1 MLDIL
6 SNDSAY
12 LLGALLLFHAA
23 GTLLGIGGSRP
34 WNHQVI
40 WTGVTFGGTV
50 AWASMYREVMPWG
63 YRNIT
68 IIAAAPKAYDSSYG
82 IFVWCMIIFHCYYA
96 LSSTLVAFRHSPAWP
111 GAWWTLT
118 HVVFLP
124 VVTSAMISHHALNLV
139 PVSLD
144 VFVALW
150 LRYQIWL
157 AKDSCLGLLYA
168 VALDD
173 QQDSDSPASSSWW
186 TPLTVLL
193 HVAQLHSFM
202 QLAQWFNVCVPL
214 MGLRWNLS
222 LPYVG

>member
-12 LLGALLLFHAA
+12 MLGALLVFHAA

-40 WTGVTFGGTV
+40 WTGITFGGTA

-68 IIAAAPKAYDSSYG
+68 VVLAAPRAYDSSYS
-82 IFVWCMIIFHCYYA
+82 IYIWSMIIFHCYYA
-96 LSSTLVAFRHSPAWP
+96 LSSMLVASRRSLAWP
-111 GAWWTLT
+111 GVWWTLT

-124 VVTSAMISHHALNLV
+124 VVTSAMISHHALRMI

-168 VALDD
+168 VATDD
-173 QQDSDSPASSSWW
+173 DEKMAAGSWW

-193 HVAQLHSFM
+193 HTAQLHSFI
-202 QLAQWFNVCVPL
+202 QLAQLFNVCVPL
-214 MGLRWNLS
+214 MGLHWNLS
-222 LPYVG
+222 LPYLG